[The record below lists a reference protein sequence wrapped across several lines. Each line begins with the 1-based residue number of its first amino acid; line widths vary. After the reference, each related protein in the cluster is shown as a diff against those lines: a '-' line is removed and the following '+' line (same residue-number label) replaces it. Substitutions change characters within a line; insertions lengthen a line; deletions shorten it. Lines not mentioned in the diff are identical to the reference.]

1 MGNDLIQQE
10 PSYQGGSSALVDLR
24 SAAMAVD
31 SEKMTIGLAE
41 YADRRKTF
49 REWLLSQLIAGVHY
63 GIPPGCEPKFD
74 DQGNLLIWMKGGN
87 RAVGKDQWRHKPSL
101 YQAGAD
107 FIIDL
112 MNLRAEFA
120 ADLGAW
126 EMLGKP
132 DGKMVYKCQLFSR
145 ASGELV
151 GEGIGARTIG
161 DKGGDLN
168 NGVKMACK
176 CAKVAAVINS
186 YGLSDLFTQDVEDM
200 DKNRH
205 ENPDAKPDA
214 PKAQPRNQ
222 RATLESFNALKARYA
237 KHFPYPKE
245 KQEQDGFWVDFQ
257 RFIQGAT
264 GKTIATELLND
275 HNSYS
280 ASDIEKIMRKIRVEK
295 EDASE

>member
-107 FIIDL
+107 FVIDL

-186 YGLSDLFTQDVEDM
+186 YGLSDLFTQDIEDM
-200 DKNRH
+200 EKNRH

-214 PKAQPRNQ
+214 PRAPSRNERINDEELIALTNDFKAKMSH
-222 RATLESFNALKARYA
+222 LEPGPMFERWKM
-237 KHFPYPKE
+237 FCME
-245 KQEQDGFWVDFQ
+245 
-257 RFIQGAT
+257 AT
-264 GKTIATELLND
+264 GHQFQNIKSVSEWTRARLEKVRTKMEMEWND
-275 HNSYS
+275 
-280 ASDIEKIMRKIRVEK
+280 A
-295 EDASE
+295 